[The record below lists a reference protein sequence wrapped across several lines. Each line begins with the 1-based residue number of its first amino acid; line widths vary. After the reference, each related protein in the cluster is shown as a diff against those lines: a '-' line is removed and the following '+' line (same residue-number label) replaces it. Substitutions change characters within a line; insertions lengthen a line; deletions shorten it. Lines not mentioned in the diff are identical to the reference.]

1 MNFSIIEVK
10 DKDLFVIYDMEN
22 KPGISNLLTI
32 MSALTNKSIDEIVK
46 EYDGQ
51 GYGTFKKAVA
61 DVVCTELEKLQ
72 NKVKEIQS
80 SGIIEKV
87 LEDGAMKASYVARKK
102 LSKVYRKVGLR

>member
-1 MNFSIIEVK
+1 MSAVTDSDTRIA
-10 DKDLFVIYDMEN
+10 YDMEN

-32 MSALTNKSIDEIVK
+32 MSALTNKSVEDLVK

-61 DVVCTELEKLQ
+61 DVVCAELEKLQ
-72 NKVKEIQS
+72 NKVKEIQN